1 LNGKD
6 EARARLLGLFQAEA
20 REHLDTLTRN
30 LLRLE
35 RDLPADQA
43 AGVLEETYR
52 ATHTLKG
59 AARSV
64 GRADIEAVCRACESV
79 LRPLARGGVA
89 PGQDVT
95 RALGRAVDGIVR
107 ILDAGDG
114 SAAAELVRQLESA
127 AGSAVTPDPAP
138 APAQPAAREPSAP
151 PAAPVHDTLRVATA
165 RLDTLLLHA
174 EEMLAPRLAAAE
186 RVAEVR
192 GLLDALSDCRR
203 SSVAASKSAAADRE
217 ASRSVALALAKIEAQ
232 ARELL
237 GRLVHDDRSLA
248 ASVDALDAG
257 ARQLRMSPAATVLDL
272 FPAMARDLARQQGKE
287 IDWVGLGA
295 ELEVD
300 RKVLEA
306 VKDPLIHLARNA
318 VDHGIE
324 PPDERARAGK
334 PGRGRITIALAPA
347 ESGRVEIRV
356 EDDGRGIDP
365 VRVRAAAV
373 RCGVA
378 SPEEVEALTDEQ
390 AQRLVYASGLTTS
403 PMITDLSGHGLGL
416 AIVRERVEGLGGELR
431 LTSRVN
437 AGTTVSMLL
446 PATVASFRGLLV
458 GAGGLLFLLPIDA
471 IERSVRVD
479 PRDVR
484 MAEGRETILHGDEP
498 VALAP
503 LATLLGLPR
512 PEEPSSLG
520 DSARGR
526 EPLASKGPEGGR
538 DRLHCVVL
546 RSGPDT
552 LAVAVAEVLGERE
565 VLVKPLRPPLGRV
578 PYVAGA
584 GLLGSGQLALI
595 LRPADLLA
603 SAREPARPARPAAA
617 PKERALRVLV
627 VDDSITTR
635 TMEKNLLEAAGY
647 TVSVAVDGAE
657 AWTQLKTE
665 PVDLVVSDVD
675 MPRMDGFELTRRIRG
690 DRALSEL
697 PVVLVTA
704 LESRDDK
711 ERGVEVGAN
720 AYVAKSSFDQSRLLE
735 IVRRLA

>member
-6 EARARLLGLFQAEA
+6 EARARLLDLFRAEA

-30 LLRLE
+30 LLMLE
-35 RDLPADQA
+35 RGLRADQA

-64 GRADIEAVCRACESV
+64 DRTDIEAVCRACESV

-89 PGQDVT
+89 PGLDVV

-107 ILDAGDG
+107 ILDAGDR
-114 SAAAELVRQLESA
+114 SAAAELVRHLESETRNAVRPDA
-127 AGSAVTPDPAP
+127 APV
-138 APAQPAAREPSAP
+138 PAQPAPREPSAP
-151 PAAPVHDTLRVATA
+151 SAAPVPETLRVATA

-192 GLLDALSDCRR
+192 SLLHAISDCRR
-203 SSVAASKSAAADRE
+203 SSAAASKSAAVDRE
-217 ASRSVALALAKIEAQ
+217 ASGSVAMALGKVEAQ

-248 ASVDALDAG
+248 AGVDALDAG

-306 VKDPLIHLARNA
+306 IKDPLIHLARNA

-334 PGRGRITIALAPA
+334 PRRGRIAIALAPA
-347 ESGRVEIRV
+347 EGGRVEIRV

-365 VRVRAAAV
+365 ARVRAAAV

-390 AQRLVYASGLTTS
+390 ALRLVYASGLTTS

-416 AIVRERVEGLGGELR
+416 AIVRQRVEGLGGELR
-431 LTSRVN
+431 LTSGVGE
-437 AGTTVSMLL
+437 GTTVSMVL

-458 GAGGLLFLLPIDA
+458 SAGGLLFLLPTDA
-471 IERSVRVD
+471 IERAVRVD
-479 PRDVR
+479 PREVR
-484 MAEGRETILHGDEP
+484 MAEGRETILRGDEP
-498 VALAP
+498 VALAR
-503 LATLLGLPR
+503 LAALLGLPC
-512 PEEPSSLG
+512 PEEPEG
-520 DSARGR
+520 AR
-526 EPLASKGPEGGR
+526 
-538 DRLHCVVL
+538 DWLHCVVL
-546 RSGPDT
+546 RSGPDR

-578 PYVAGA
+578 PHVSGA

-595 LRPADLLA
+595 LRPADLFA

-647 TVSVAVDGAE
+647 EVSVAVDGAE

-665 PVDLVVSDVD
+665 PVDLVVSDLD
-675 MPRMDGFELTRRIRG
+675 MPRMDGFELTLRIRA
-690 DRALSEL
+690 DQALSDL

-704 LESRDDK
+704 LESREDK

-720 AYVAKSSFDQSRLLE
+720 AYVVKSSFDQSSLLE
-735 IVRRLA
+735 IIRRLA

>member
-1 LNGKD
+1 MNGKD

-35 RDLPADQA
+35 RGLPADQA
-43 AGVLEETYR
+43 SGVLEETYR

-64 GRADIEAVCRACESV
+64 DRPDIEAVCRACESV

-89 PGQDVT
+89 PGGDVL

-114 SAAAELVRQLESA
+114 SAAAELARQLESETRNA
-127 AGSAVTPDPAP
+127 ARPDPAP
-138 APAQPAAREPSAP
+138 APAQPAPREPSAP
-151 PAAPVHDTLRVATA
+151 PAAQVPDTLRVATA

-192 GLLDALSDCRR
+192 GLLDAISECRR
-203 SSVAASKSAAADRE
+203 SSAAASKSAAVGRE
-217 ASRSVALALAKIEAQ
+217 ASRSVALALGKIETQ

-334 PGRGRITIALAPA
+334 PRRGRISIALAPA
-347 ESGRVEIRV
+347 EGGRVEIRV

-365 VRVRAAAV
+365 ALVRAAAV

-378 SPEEVEALTDEQ
+378 PREEVEGLTDEQ
-390 AQRLVYASGLTTS
+390 ALRLVYASGLTTS

-431 LTSRVN
+431 LTSRVGE
-437 AGTTVSMLL
+437 GTKVSMVL

-458 GAGGLLFLLPIDA
+458 SAGGLLFLLPIDA
-471 IERSVRVD
+471 IERTVRVD

-484 MAEGRETILHGDEP
+484 MAEGRETILRGDEP

-503 LATLLGLPR
+503 LAAVLGLPR
-512 PEEPSSLG
+512 PEEP
-520 DSARGR
+520 
-526 EPLASKGPEGGR
+526 EGPQ
-538 DRLHCVVL
+538 DRRHCVVL
-546 RSGPDT
+546 RSGRDT

-584 GLLGSGQLALI
+584 GLLGSGRLALI
-595 LRPADLLA
+595 LRPADVFA
-603 SAREPARPARPAAA
+603 SAREPVRPARPVAA
-617 PKERALRVLV
+617 PKQRALRVLV

-647 TVSVAVDGAE
+647 EVSVAVDGAE
-657 AWTQLKTE
+657 AWTRLKTE
-665 PVDLVVSDVD
+665 PVDLVVSDLD

-711 ERGVEVGAN
+711 QRGVEVGAN
-720 AYVAKSSFDQSRLLE
+720 AYVVKSSFDQSRLLE
-735 IVRRLA
+735 IIRRLA

>member
-1 LNGKD
+1 MNGKD

-35 RDLPADQA
+35 RGLPADQA
-43 AGVLEETYR
+43 SGVLEETYR

-64 GRADIEAVCRACESV
+64 DRPDIEAVCRACESV

-89 PGQDVT
+89 PGGDVL

-114 SAAAELVRQLESA
+114 SAAAELARQLESETRNA
-127 AGSAVTPDPAP
+127 ARPDPAP
-138 APAQPAAREPSAP
+138 APAQPVPKEPSAP
-151 PAAPVHDTLRVATA
+151 PAAPVPDTLRVATA

-192 GLLDALSDCRR
+192 GLLDAISECRR
-203 SSVAASKSAAADRE
+203 SSAAASKSAAVGRE
-217 ASRSVALALAKIEAQ
+217 ASRSVALALGKIETQ

-334 PGRGRITIALAPA
+334 PRRGRISIALAPA
-347 ESGRVEIRV
+347 EGGRVEIRV

-365 VRVRAAAV
+365 ALVRAAAV

-378 SPEEVEALTDEQ
+378 PREEVEGLTDEQ
-390 AQRLVYASGLTTS
+390 ALRLVYASGLTTS

-431 LTSRVN
+431 LTSRVGE
-437 AGTTVSMLL
+437 GTKVSMVL

-458 GAGGLLFLLPIDA
+458 SAGGLLFLLPIDA
-471 IERSVRVD
+471 IERTVRVD

-484 MAEGRETILHGDEP
+484 MAEGRETILRGDEP

-503 LATLLGLPR
+503 LAAVLGLPR
-512 PEEPSSLG
+512 PEEP
-520 DSARGR
+520 
-526 EPLASKGPEGGR
+526 EGPQ
-538 DRLHCVVL
+538 DRRHCVVL
-546 RSGPDT
+546 RSGRDT

-584 GLLGSGQLALI
+584 GLLGSGRLALI
-595 LRPADLLA
+595 LRPADVFA
-603 SAREPARPARPAAA
+603 SAREPARPARPVAA
-617 PKERALRVLV
+617 PKQRALRVLV

-647 TVSVAVDGAE
+647 EVSVAVDGAE
-657 AWTQLKTE
+657 AWTRLKTE
-665 PVDLVVSDVD
+665 PVDLVVSDLD

-720 AYVAKSSFDQSRLLE
+720 AYVVKSSFDQSRLLE
-735 IVRRLA
+735 IIRRLA

>member
-1 LNGKD
+1 MNGKD
-6 EARARLLGLFQAEA
+6 EARARLLELFRAEA
-20 REHLDTLTRN
+20 REHVDTLTRN
-30 LLRLE
+30 LLMLE
-35 RDLPADQA
+35 RGLPADQSA
-43 AGVLEETYR
+43 RVVEETYR
-52 ATHTLKG
+52 ATHTFKG

-64 GRADIEAVCRACESV
+64 GRVDVETVCRACESV
-79 LRPLARGGVA
+79 LRPLARGGVV

-107 ILDAGDG
+107 ILDEGDG
-114 SAAAELVRQLESA
+114 SAAGELVRQLESA
-127 AGSAVTPDPAP
+127 TRSAARPDAAP
-138 APAQPAAREPSAP
+138 APAQPAPREPSAP
-151 PAAPVHDTLRVATA
+151 PAAPAPDTLRVATA

-174 EEMLAPRLAAAE
+174 EEMLAPRLAAGE

-192 GLLDALSDCRR
+192 SLLEAISDCRR
-203 SSVAASKSAAADRE
+203 SSAAAPRSAAADRE
-217 ASRSVALALAKIEAQ
+217 AGRSVALALGKIEAQ

-248 ASVDALDAG
+248 ASVDALGAG

-295 ELEVD
+295 EIEVD

-306 VKDPLIHLARNA
+306 VKDPLIHLTRNA

-347 ESGRVEIRV
+347 EGGRVEIRV

-365 VRVRAAAV
+365 ARVRAAAV

-378 SPEEVEALTDEQ
+378 SHEEVEALTDEQ
-390 AQRLVYASGLTTS
+390 ALRLVYASGLTTS

-431 LTSRVN
+431 LTSR
-437 AGTTVSMLL
+437 AGEGTTVSMVL

-458 GAGGLLFLLPIDA
+458 SAGGLLFLLAIDA
-471 IERSVRVD
+471 IEGVVRVD
-479 PRDVR
+479 PREVR
-484 MAEGRETILHGDEP
+484 MAEGRDTILRSDEP

-503 LATLLGLPR
+503 LAALLGLPR
-512 PEEPSSLG
+512 PEESEA
-520 DSARGR
+520 ARDFR
-526 EPLASKGPEGGR
+526 
-538 DRLHCVVL
+538 HCVVL
-546 RSGPDT
+546 RSGPDR
-552 LAVAVAEVLGERE
+552 LAVVVDEVLGERD
-565 VLVKPLRPPLGRV
+565 VLVHPLGLPLGRV
-578 PYVAGA
+578 PHVAGA

-595 LRPADLLA
+595 LRPADLFA
-603 SAREPARPARPAAA
+603 SAREPWGPARVAPA

-635 TMEKNLLEAAGY
+635 TMETNLLEAAGY
-647 TVSVAVDGAE
+647 EVSVAVDGAE
-657 AWTQLKTE
+657 AWTRLKTE
-665 PVDLVVSDVD
+665 PVDLVVSDLD
-675 MPRMDGFELTRRIRG
+675 MPRMDGFDLTRRIRG

-704 LESRDDK
+704 LESREDK
-711 ERGVEVGAN
+711 ERGIEVGAN
-720 AYVAKSSFDQSRLLE
+720 AYLVKSSFDQSKLLE
-735 IVRRLA
+735 IIKRLT